1 MNPCAKGASIIKNI
15 YMHYKIKSNI
25 GHSFLCERKG
35 TIAEKGPVYGG
46 FGGWGERKDAPLFPT
61 GKEGAGRNLTMHLH
75 AELLI
80 LLDVYGTLYLDQ
92 GPTLGTVVR
101 DST

>member
-1 MNPCAKGASIIKNI
+1 MGD
-15 YMHYKIKSNI
+15 
-25 GHSFLCERKG
+25 F
-35 TIAEKGPVYGG
+35 
-46 FGGWGERKDAPLFPT
+46 T
-61 GKEGAGRNLTMHLH
+61 GKAAFLFRFGKKGAGRNLTRYSH
-75 AELLI
+75 AEPLI

>member
-1 MNPCAKGASIIKNI
+1 MGDFTGKAAFLFRFGKKGA
-15 YMHYKIKSNI
+15 
-25 GHSFLCERKG
+25 
-35 TIAEKGPVYGG
+35 
-46 FGGWGERKDAPLFPT
+46 W
-61 GKEGAGRNLTMHLH
+61 RNLARYLYAYT
-75 AELLI
+75 LI